1 MISHL
6 TMEKH
11 IRRTAGCVDSLRGPV
26 IGGQV
31 TCIYRA
37 YEGGELVVTGRLTL
51 EGLPDVGDQVPLNGR
66 RYTVR
71 AVEYDAGEP
80 VLALERRS

>member
-1 MISHL
+1 
-6 TMEKH
+6 MEKH
-11 IRRTAGCVDSLRGPV
+11 ADARPAAAASLRGPV

-37 YEGGELVVTGRLTL
+37 YERGELVVTGRLTL

-71 AVEYDAGEP
+71 AVEYDGGEP